1 MERSAK
7 RSLDCGW
14 GLDGNRGKALTPR
27 ARTSV
32 FVLPIHPLINFW
44 RQGNSPKGER
54 LFAEMLQPAF
64 SGGNQDALDKMS
76 HLMRCQTKRDL
87 LDNGAQAAWP
97 RSYEAVLEQPGSRTI
112 MPLDAVV
119 RVRLRGARTAQMY
132 ALASGIMMQPATY
145 LVQKRRTRDPKQGE
159 GQRQGLTRG
168 DWAIMGRGVG
178 GITAVAVCGPRPEG
192 AKNNNRRT
200 FASWFEKVN
209 YLYQGLSVTRE
220 GTCDDSRGDGNA
232 TKLCQREK
240 GGQAKERPFLSP
252 HGRLPLMS
260 VRPGLIRDRSGK
272 TKWEIIKQMTEG
284 VFMVYDKQKG
294 YV

>member
-14 GLDGNRGKALTPR
+14 GLDGNRGRALTPG

-44 RQGNSPKGER
+44 RQENSPKGER

-64 SGGNQDALDKMS
+64 SGGNQDVLDKMS

-97 RSYEAVLEQPGSRTI
+97 RSYEAVLEQPGE
-112 MPLDAVV
+112 
-119 RVRLRGARTAQMY
+119 VRLRGACTAQMY

-168 DWAIMGRGVG
+168 DWAIMG
-178 GITAVAVCGPRPEG
+178 AVAVCGPRPE
-192 AKNNNRRT
+192 REPRT
-200 FASWFEKVN
+200 TTGGLASW
-209 YLYQGLSVTRE
+209 E
-220 GTCDDSRGDGNA
+220 G
-232 TKLCQREK
+232 
-240 GGQAKERPFLSP
+240 PFLSP

-272 TKWEIIKQMTEG
+272 TKWEMIKTQ
-284 VFMVYDKQKG
+284 
-294 YV
+294 

>member
-14 GLDGNRGKALTPR
+14 GLDGNRGRALTPG

-44 RQGNSPKGER
+44 RQENSPKGER

-64 SGGNQDALDKMS
+64 SGGNQDVLDKMS

-97 RSYEAVLEQPGSRTI
+97 RSYEAVLEQPGE
-112 MPLDAVV
+112 
-119 RVRLRGARTAQMY
+119 MY

-178 GITAVAVCGPRPEG
+178 GNHSAVAVCGPRPE
-192 AKNNNRRT
+192 REPRT
-200 FASWFEKVN
+200 TTGGLASWFEKVN
-209 YLYQGLSVTRE
+209 YLYQGLFSA
-220 GTCDDSRGDGNA
+220 G
-232 TKLCQREK
+232 
-240 GGQAKERPFLSP
+240 PFLSP

-272 TKWEIIKQMTEG
+272 TKWEMIKT
-284 VFMVYDKQKG
+284 K
-294 YV
+294 